1 MSEAKDESN
10 EISDSGGGLR
20 RSIKGLS
27 SFESNEDEQHL
38 IEEETME
45 ENEMDD
51 LLEKTGFGAF
61 HILFVLLFG
70 LITASNT
77 IGVLCIPF
85 VMPVADQ
92 ELTMSSRVKGSINA
106 GLLAGMTGGTLVLGR
121 LSDEYGRKKTLMVAL
136 LIMSLSYV
144 IAAFSFHW
152 IFFLFMAT
160 MAGVGAGGSIPP
172 TLSYVSEFFSEKK
185 RGPAMFAI
193 FTFSDLGSVVVAL
206 LALLIMG
213 NYIVKHDVNF
223 YILFLHVNNWRLF
236 ILCCSLPPL
245 LLLLPLFFVPE
256 SPSFLYHKKQFGGV
270 MKVLKVITQV
280 NKLCPCCRVRF
291 YALEKPG
298 QDDDGCSGTE
308 HIEMDKKGHK
318 KPASSTSNA
327 HQGKNWADNC
337 CRVIG
342 GYLYEFVSTT
352 VHLYYSHLVRV
363 TLLLHVMYF
372 TLEFVYLG
380 DTLWSPEFFKRVSSS
395 SLVLPA
401 PRNTTVTTET
411 NLGGFYEDTVFVALA
426 TMPGNILSILLT
438 NVIGARVLLVLSG
451 AMASLVN
458 FAMWLLPLEHGLY
471 LMLSCVSS
479 AIMMVTINSLGVM
492 STNLYPTSIRSTG
505 LGVQTA
511 MGRIGALASNIIYAL
526 LIDTYPNTLMLIA
539 SALLLV
545 GSGMAIL
552 LPMYYRRENRPL
564 LFKGL
569 AAGAR
574 WCKQRHSKR

>member
-10 EISDSGGGLR
+10 EISDSDGGGLR
-20 RSIKGLS
+20 RSLKGL
-27 SFESNEDEQHL
+27 SFESNEDEHL

-61 HILFVLLFG
+61 HVLFVLLFG

-77 IGVLCIPF
+77 IGVLCVPF

-92 ELTMSSRVKGSINA
+92 ELAMSSRVKGGINA
-106 GLLAGMTGGTLVLGR
+106 GLLAGMTGGTYVLGR
-121 LSDEYGRKKTLMVAL
+121 LSDEYGRKKTMMVAL

-144 IAAFSFHW
+144 VAAFSFHW

-160 MAGVGAGGSIPP
+160 MAGVGAGGAIPP

-185 RGPAMFAI
+185 RGPA
-193 FTFSDLGSVVVAL
+193 
-206 LALLIMG
+206 IMTSTST
-213 NYIVKHDVNF
+213 
-223 YILFLHVNNWRLF
+223 LFLHVNNWRLF

-256 SPSFLYHKKQFGGV
+256 SPSFLYHKKKFGGV
-270 MKVLKVITQV
+270 MKALKVITRV

-298 QDDDGCSGTE
+298 QDNGCSDTE
-308 HIEMDKKGHK
+308 QLEMDKKGSK
-318 KPASSTSNA
+318 KPTSSPSHA
-327 HQGKNWADNC
+327 RQGKNWADNC
-337 CRVIG
+337 CRVLG

-380 DTLWSPEFFKRVSSS
+380 DTLWSPEFFKRISASV
-395 SLVLPA
+395 LVLPA

-426 TMPGNILSILLT
+426 TMPGNILSVLLT

-451 AMASLVN
+451 AIASLIN
-458 FAMWLLPLEHGLY
+458 FAMWLLPLEHGLF
-471 LMLSCVSS
+471 LVFSCVSS
-479 AIMMVTINSLGVM
+479 AVMMVTINSLGVM
-492 STNLYPTSIRSTG
+492 ATNLYPTSIRSTA

-511 MGRIGALASNIIYAL
+511 IGRIGALASNIIYAL
-526 LIDTYPNTLMLIA
+526 LIDSYPNTLMLIA

-545 GSGMAIL
+545 GSGIAVL
-552 LPMYYRRENRPL
+552 LPMFYRKENRPL
-564 LFKGL
+564 LFKWL
-569 AAGAR
+569 AAGAQ
-574 WCKQRHSKR
+574 WCQQRRNKR